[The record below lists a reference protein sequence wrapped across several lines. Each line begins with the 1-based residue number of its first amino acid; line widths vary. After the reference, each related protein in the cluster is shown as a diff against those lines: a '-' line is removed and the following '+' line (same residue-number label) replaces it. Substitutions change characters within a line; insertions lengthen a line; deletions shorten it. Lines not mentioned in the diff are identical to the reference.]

1 MRMINKKRGRNRN
14 FSLCNFFL
22 KNRKGFI
29 EISFAWLFGIIAGAV
44 ILFLAIFAATR
55 IINIGQ
61 SATGAETQNQIAVLL
76 NPLETS
82 FQTGQITSIGLPV
95 ETRIYN
101 DCDDKSGIFGKQII
115 SVSQQSLGRWTTP
128 TTGIGFQNKYIF
140 SDNVVEGKGFF
151 LFSKPFSFPFKISD
165 LIYMT
170 SASVNYCFMEP
181 PDNVHEELLR
191 LNEKNI
197 LLANNSFKCPAKSLT
212 ICFHGENCNISVDN
226 YPQGTV
232 TKDNNVTAFYG
243 DALMYGAIFSDKKT
257 YECQLK
263 RLMKRATQLSSL
275 YIEKGNIISQ
285 AGCSSSDLISELS
298 SFSSSAN
305 SFGNSSEINNL
316 ITTANQMQDKNDATT
331 CKLW

>member
-1 MRMINKKRGRNRN
+1 MMTKRSRNKR
-14 FSLCNFFL
+14 
-22 KNRKGFI
+22 GFI

-55 IINIGQ
+55 IINLGQ
-61 SATGAETQNQIAVLL
+61 SATGAEAQNQIAVLL

-115 SVSQQSLGRWTTP
+115 SISQQNIGRWSTP
-128 TTGIGFQNKYIF
+128 TNGMGFQNKYIF
-140 SDNVVEGKGFF
+140 SDGVVEGRGFF
-151 LFSKPFSFPFKISD
+151 LFSKPFNFPFKISD

-170 SASVNYCFMEP
+170 SSSTNYCFVKSPE
-181 PDNVHEELLR
+181 NIKNELSR

-197 LLANNSFKCPAKSLT
+197 LLANESSECPAQSLT
-212 ICFHGENCNISVDN
+212 VCFPGSSCDISVE
-226 YPQGTV
+226 YSQGIV
-232 TKDNNVTAFYG
+232 TKNKNKTIFYG

-263 RLMKRATQLSSL
+263 RLMERTTQLSSL
-275 YIEKGNIISQ
+275 YIEKGNTISQ
-285 AGCSSSDLISELS
+285 AGCSSDLTADLS
-298 SFSSSAN
+298 SFSSFSN
-305 SFGNSSEINNL
+305 IFSDSSDINGL
-316 ITTANQMQDKNDATT
+316 IQDTIVMQQKNDATT

>member
-1 MRMINKKRGRNRN
+1 MDKR
-14 FSLCNFFL
+14 
-22 KNRKGFI
+22 GFI
-29 EISFAWLFGIIAGAV
+29 EISFAWLFGIIAGTV

-61 SATGAETQNQIAVLL
+61 SVTGAEAQNQIAVLL

-82 FQTGQITSIGLPV
+82 FQTGQLELIGLPV

-115 SVSQQSLGRWTTP
+115 SVSQQNLGRWSTP
-128 TTGIGFQNKYIF
+128 SKGTGFQNKYIF
-140 SDNVVEGKGFF
+140 SDETVEGKDFF
-151 LFSKPFSFPFKISD
+151 LFSKPFDFPFKVSD

-170 SASVNYCFMEP
+170 PSTTNYCFMDS
-181 PDNVHEELLR
+181 PDSINEELSK

-197 LLANNSFKCPAKSLT
+197 LLANDSFKCPPKSLT
-212 ICFHGENCNISVDN
+212 VCFNGEDCNISVDN

-232 TKDNNVTAFYG
+232 TKGDNVTLFYG
-243 DALMYGAIFSDKKT
+243 DALMYGAIFSDKIT

-263 RLMKRATQLSSL
+263 RLMERTTQLSSL
-275 YIEKGNIISQ
+275 YIDKGNTISR
-285 AGCSSSDLISELS
+285 AGCSLDLTSDLSLFSSSTNSFADSSDLS
-298 SFSSSAN
+298 
-305 SFGNSSEINNL
+305 NL
-316 ITTANQMQDKNDATT
+316 ISPALSMQVKNDITT